1 MRFLEAVRR
10 GARVLLVARAVLL
23 WVSVA
28 IGALVVGGLLDY
40 LLRAPSGVRAVGLI
54 GAAGVGVWALVRFV
68 WPAVRFGPSLA
79 EIGLRVER
87 QAVGRG
93 GEMRGLLASAVEL
106 SRVEMAD
113 PVGERLRA
121 GVIAEALERWGGVRA
136 WGVLRPSF
144 AVRAGVLFLAM
155 VVVGGSLVALEP
167 GLSRTGLSR
176 MLAPW
181 GGAQWPR
188 RQVAVDVT
196 DGGVHAIDEALGMR
210 AVVVRTNRAAG
221 RTPVRV
227 WYRGVT
233 DLGAGQWRSAFL
245 TGQGRR
251 SVADGAG
258 RSGGELYERLIDP
271 VEVMAGVG
279 ADEDGWIEYW
289 FETDDD
295 ETAMSRVRVVR
306 PPEVVGATARV
317 VVPEYAALAAGRAEL
332 AAGDGI
338 ELGRGDDGRALVGR
352 VLAGSRVEIEIQLNK
367 EVPDPGGAQWAAEVF
382 EHGRNVSVVFD
393 GDLIRVGGV
402 LDGSV
407 RLPVS
412 VVDGFGVSSRDEAVY
427 VLDVVSDGAPEP
439 AVREPEHDEQLVAGA
454 VIDVAG
460 DGRDD
465 LGLVRL
471 SLERVVARV
480 AEDSEG
486 GAAEVRDAWEAMA
499 IRAFD
504 EVGRGEIGGRLDLGS
519 LGVSAGDEVWVSVVA
534 TDSFAA
540 AGLGREGVRSRVRR
554 IRVISE
560 ADLME
565 QMQAELGALRQAAMR
580 LDEQQAKLAEKV
592 ADGEASEQVAAGQR
606 GLTDRIAA
614 QGGTIERLM
623 ERQARNGIEDSGLSG
638 MLADAAESIAAAA
651 AASDEAARAVEQ
663 ADGSAGEDRAGAEDE
678 ARENQQRVRDE
689 LASLIDQLDRGEDG
703 WVARRSIERLLEEQ
717 RALAEQTKAAGERM
731 LGRDADELTP
741 EERTELDRIAERQRE
756 IAARA
761 AEAIDELGERGKQL
775 ADADP
780 AQSAAM
786 AEAQKQGREAGVAQA
801 MEEAAEDVAANR
813 TSSAQEGQEEAMAA
827 LEEMLEELDNVQ
839 RQRNAALLRKL
850 ASLIESLDGLIGA
863 QEVAIGR
870 LAEWMDSR
878 EGESDRAAGSRP
890 PLLEEG
896 GSQLE
901 EGGGQLEGERGQLE
915 AGDDIDGEPG
925 LDVEMIRLRGNTLA
939 VSADA
944 GGPDLEVVRALIDR
958 AADAQGLAIAAL
970 RGEPVDAAAAD
981 RREQESLLRLREA
994 RAEAARQEEEAK
1006 QAEQEQ
1012 KRRELRQAYR
1022 EQLEQEVVLR
1032 EEAGAL
1038 AGERLSRRER
1048 AKARGIGQRQ
1058 ESVRVALAD
1067 LLKSTQELRD
1077 AAVFAFVHRRL
1088 EKVTGRASERLGR
1101 GEVDGVTLR
1110 DQEAAIELL
1119 RSLVEVL
1126 GDSKGSEK
1134 DFDEGAGGGGGGGDG
1149 GGEEEPLL
1157 PPIAELKL
1165 LRAMQAEVVA
1175 RARELDE
1182 AGQAEPTAVR
1192 ELGDLQREIEAEAQG
1207 LIDRMK
1213 QQGEGEPEVVP
1224 EPDGEV
1230 QG

>member
-1 MRFLEAVRR
+1 VEQSVRDLDGTGRVEALVRFLEGVRR

-40 LLRAPSGVRAVGLI
+40 FLRAPSGVRAVGLI

-68 WPAVRFGPSLA
+68 WPAVRFGPSLS
-79 EIGLRVER
+79 EIALRVER
-87 QAVGRG
+87 LDVGRG

-113 PVGERLRA
+113 PVGERLRV
-121 GVIAEALERWGGVRA
+121 GVIAEAMDRWRGVRA

-144 AVRAGVLFLAM
+144 ALRAGVLFFGIFVA
-155 VVVGGSLVALEP
+155 GGSLVVVEP
-167 GLSRTGLSR
+167 DLARTGVSR
-176 MLAPW
+176 MLMPW
-181 GGAQWPR
+181 AGAQWPR
-188 RQVAVDVT
+188 RQVAVDAT
-196 DGGVHAIDEALGMR
+196 DGRVHAIDEALGMR
-210 AVVVRTNRAAG
+210 AVVVRTNRVPG
-221 RTPVRV
+221 RTPIRV

-233 DLGAGQWRSAFL
+233 DSGSGDWRSAFL
-245 TGQGRR
+245 TGQRQR
-251 SVADGAG
+251 VVAAG
-258 RSGGELYERLIDP
+258 TGSSGGELYERLVDP
-271 VEVMAGVG
+271 AEVMAG
-279 ADEDGWIEYW
+279 DTEDGWIEYW

-295 ETAMSRVRVVR
+295 KTGVSRVRVVR
-306 PPEVVGATARV
+306 PPEVLAATARV
-317 VVPEYAALAAGRAEL
+317 VVPAYAALSVERADL
-332 AAGDGI
+332 AAGERF
-338 ELGRGDDGRALVGR
+338 ELGRGDDERALLGR
-352 VLAGSRVEIEIQLNK
+352 VLSGSRVEIEIVLNK
-367 EVPDPGGAQWAAEVF
+367 AVPDPGGASWAREVY
-382 EHGRNVSVVFD
+382 ERGRDVAVEFAGDQIRVGAVFD
-393 GDLIRVGGV
+393 GT
-402 LDGSV
+402 V

-412 VVDGFGVSSRDEAVY
+412 VTDEFGVSSRDEAVY
-427 VLDVVSDGAPEP
+427 VIDVIADGAPEP
-439 AVREPEHDEQLVAGA
+439 VVREPEHDEQLVSSA
-454 VIDVAG
+454 VLEVSG

-471 SLERVVARV
+471 SLERVIARV
-480 AEDSEG
+480 PGGSEG
-486 GAAEVRDAWEAMA
+486 AAAEVRDDWEALA
-499 IRAFD
+499 IRDFED
-504 EVGRGEIGGRLDLGS
+504 SGRGEVSSSLDLGEM
-519 LGVSAGDEVWVSVVA
+519 GVKAGDEVWLSVVA
-534 TDSFAA
+534 TDSYAA

-560 ADLME
+560 SELME

-580 LDEQQAKLAEKV
+580 LDEQQAKLAERV
-592 ADGEASEQVAAGQR
+592 ADGEASEQVSAGQR

-638 MLADAAESIAAAA
+638 MLEDAGGAIAAAA
-651 AASDEAARAVEQ
+651 TASGEAARAVDQ
-663 ADGSAGEDRAGAEDE
+663 ADGAEGEERARAEDE
-678 ARENQQRVRDE
+678 AGESQQRVREE

-717 RALAEQTKAAGERM
+717 RELTEQTKAAGERM
-731 LGRDADELTP
+731 LGRDADALTP
-741 EERTELDRIAERQRE
+741 QERTELDRIADRQRE

-786 AEAQKQGREAGVAQA
+786 AEAQKQGREAEVAEA
-801 MEEAAEDVAANR
+801 LDEAADDVEANR
-813 TSSAQEGQEEAMAA
+813 TSNAQAGQEGAMAA
-827 LEEMLEELDNVQ
+827 LEEMLEELDNAQ

-850 ASLIESLDGLIGA
+850 SSLIESLDGLIGA

-870 LAEWMDSR
+870 LAEKTPSDLDDSATSPV
-878 EGESDRAAGSRP
+878 GN
-890 PLLEEG
+890 
-896 GSQLE
+896 
-901 EGGGQLEGERGQLE
+901 GGGEDRLETGPTG
-915 AGDDIDGEPG
+915 DGEPG

-944 GGPDLEVVRALIDR
+944 GGPDLEVVRGLIDR
-958 AADAQGLAIAAL
+958 AAEAQGLAIVAL
-970 RGEPVDAAAAD
+970 RGEPMDLAVAD

-994 RAEAARQEEEAK
+994 RAEAARQEEQAK

-1012 KRRELRQAYR
+1012 KKRELRQAYR

-1058 ESVRVALAD
+1058 DSVRVALAD
-1067 LLKSTQELRD
+1067 LLKSTEELRD

-1088 EKVTGRASERLGR
+1088 EKVTGRASVRLGR

-1126 GDSKGSEK
+1126 GDSKGNEK
-1134 DFDEGAGGGGGGGDG
+1134 DFDEGAGGGGGGGNGG

-1157 PPIAELKL
+1157 PPIAELRL
-1165 LRAMQAEVVA
+1165 LRAMQAEVVD
-1175 RARELDE
+1175 RARELDD
-1182 AGQAEPTAVR
+1182 AGEAEPAAVR
-1192 ELGDLQREIEAEAQG
+1192 ELGDLQQEIEAEAQG
-1207 LIDRMK
+1207 LIDRME
-1213 QQGEGEPEVVP
+1213 QQGGAEPEVVP